1 MNTEH
6 RDSFVFYN
14 SFKQAIDEL
23 EDAQQLLLYQ
33 SISTYALYRQEPE
46 LEGITKVVWVL
57 IKPQL
62 DANWRKYEKG
72 CRGGAPK
79 GNDNASKTTIKQPS
93 NNLKQPSNNL
103 KQPNVNDNDNVNVN
117 VNDLQTSIP
126 PLLSEVTTFVSENY
140 LDVDPQY
147 FYDYYASNG
156 WMIGKTPMIDWQATL
171 RNWDRKTDKTNQ
183 TQTLQIT
190 LSNDL

>member
-72 CRGGAPK
+72 CRGGEHGKLGGAPN
-79 GNDNASKTTIKQPS
+79 GNQNAKKQPQNNPKTT
-93 NNLKQPSNNL
+93 
-103 KQPNVNDNDNVNVN
+103 PNVNDNDNVNVNVN